1 MRSACSLDSS
11 PFVVVILFRY
21 RDSYLTKPSGSAFLI
36 IFRVDAPLSIEN
48 WLSLGTHSFL
58 YGLGRFSPM
67 NGSYQILMFDFT
79 EFIQFIGLSLSVF
92 LFCVHSRILSAQFTG
107 LIPFW
112 INFFRVLTLWN
123 LWTHSFRIDLSM
135 WGFFEIISRFQ
146 NLLWCHFLSGCFR
159 FFVACT
165 KQDVSDLFRY
175 FVLYSQILSAV
186 VIASCICFLWHL
198 ILRWA
203 FIDRS
208 FIFTVS
214 LFFEN
219 EFSLT
224 VFHTAFSVISDTFYS
239 ALRSG
244 LPI

>member
-112 INFFRVLTLWN
+112 INFFEFWLYETFGLIPFGLTFLCEVS
-123 LWTHSFRIDLSM
+123 LRSFL
-135 WGFFEIISRFQ
+135 GFKIFFDVIFFPAVSGSSSLVQ
-146 NLLWCHFLSGCFR
+146 NRMYLIF
-159 FFVACT
+159 
-165 KQDVSDLFRY
+165 SD
-175 FVLYSQILSAV
+175 ILS
-186 VIASCICFLWHL
+186 CILKYFPQWWL
-198 ILRWA
+198 LR
-203 FIDRS
+203 
-208 FIFTVS
+208 
-214 LFFEN
+214 
-219 EFSLT
+219 
-224 VFHTAFSVISDTFYS
+224 VFVFYDIWFWDE
-239 ALRSG
+239 L
-244 LPI
+244 L